1 MVLEGIMLSKISQTE
16 KDKHNMISF
25 ICGIQKKK
33 EKKSQVQIYRKQ
45 IGGCQRQGVGVD
57 ESAKCVK
64 MIQTSSN

>member
-1 MVLEGIMLSKISQTE
+1 
-16 KDKHNMISF
+16 MISF

-33 EKKSQVQIYRKQ
+33 EKKSSSDIQKQ